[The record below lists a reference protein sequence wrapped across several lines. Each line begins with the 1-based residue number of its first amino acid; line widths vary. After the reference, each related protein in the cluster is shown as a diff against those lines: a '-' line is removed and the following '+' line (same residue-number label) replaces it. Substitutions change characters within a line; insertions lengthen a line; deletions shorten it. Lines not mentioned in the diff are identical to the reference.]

1 MLKTIIS
8 FLLMVFVSSA
18 HAGEHA
24 IEQLERFLDS
34 TQSMSARFEQTLID
48 QYGQRLQESAGQ
60 LSLQRPGK
68 FRWDYTLPYPQNI
81 ISNGRKIWMYDSEL
95 EQVNIR
101 PYDQL
106 LASSP
111 VKLLDNHKKLS
122 EEFYV
127 EAMPDAEGLQ
137 WVMLRPK
144 QKESDFTQMLIGMK
158 DGKIVSMRF
167 MDNFNQRTAIEFK
180 QLLLNPS
187 FDSEHFEFKA
197 PPGTDVVGDF

>member
-8 FLLMVFVSSA
+8 FLLMLFVSSA

-24 IEQLERFLDS
+24 IEQLERFLDT

-48 QYGQRLQESAGQ
+48 QYGQVLQESAGQ

-95 EQVNIR
+95 EQVNVR

-122 EEFYV
+122 EAFYI
-127 EAMPDAEGLQ
+127 EAMPDAEGQQ

-144 QKESDFTQMLIGMK
+144 QKDSDFTQMLIGMK
-158 DGKIVSMRF
+158 DGKIMSMRF
-167 MDNFNQRTAIEFK
+167 MDNFNQRTSIEFK
-180 QLLLNPS
+180 QLMLNPS
-187 FDSEHFEFKA
+187 FDSAHFEFKA